1 MKRLF
6 TFLLL
11 LAVMPAAAQYQLG
24 QDMYVKIWDDKDAP
38 HSNEITA
45 KEVNHNGFFYNTTST
60 ELYIFKADPAK
71 ATGQAFVVIPGGG
84 YGCVCATFEGDKV
97 AKWLAQQGITAAV
110 LKYRLPNGHSEVPLE
125 DTVEALRTMRKMA
138 GELNIDPKK
147 VGVMGSS
154 AGGHLAA
161 YASTLAPE
169 EDKPNFTCLFYPVI
183 TSQEDVTH
191 RDTFYNLVGRQSSD
205 YDRAFFSLE
214 TRVTK
219 TTPPAIIFHSDAD
232 QVVPPVSSSRYYNA
246 LKKHGIPAELHI
258 YPNGWH
264 GWVMHPEYEQY
275 ERWQAS
281 LLEWLKL
288 Q

>member
-1 MKRLF
+1 MNSYHMEGAPASSGSLKPSQRGSTPRPFAILPRF
-6 TFLLL
+6 PRWKTLSVNPYARREYRGITHKDVRTMSYGIALDIGTSGFRCQAIDLDTGKTLSA
-11 LAVMPAAAQYQLG
+11 AV
-24 QDMYVKIWDDKDAP
+24 
-38 HSNEITA
+38 
-45 KEVNHNGFFYNTTST
+45 T
-60 ELYIFKADPAK
+60 ERHP
-71 ATGQAFVVIPGGG
+71 IPGMNVIDHVNFAMKAG
-84 YGCVCATFEGDKV
+84 EDV
-97 AKWLAQQGITAAV
+97 A
-110 LKYRLPNGHSEVPLE
+110 NGLMIG
-125 DTVEALRTMRKMA
+125 AINNLFK
-138 GELNIDPKK
+138 ELNIDPKK

-161 YASTLAPE
+161 YVSTLAPDA
-169 EDKPNFTCLFYPVI
+169 DKPNFPCLFYPVI

-275 ERWQAS
+275 DKWQRS
-281 LLEWLKL
+281 LLEWVHM